1 MVIHMAKANKTA
13 TSKYMSGDIRH
24 LINQAIQSEL
34 TNLPATLAEI
44 KDPIQRLNFLT
55 KLMPFVCAPIKQVG
69 VLTARRETGED
80 DLFPL

>member
-34 TNLPATLAEI
+34 ANLLATLAEV

-55 KLMPFVCAPIKQVG
+55 KLMPFVCAPIKQVSIM
-69 VLTARRETGED
+69 TARRETGED
-80 DLFPL
+80 F

>member
-34 TNLPATLAEI
+34 ANLPATLAEI

-55 KLMPFVCAPIKQVG
+55 KLMYMEIKLQRKPKK
-69 VLTARRETGED
+69 L
-80 DLFPL
+80 

>member
-1 MVIHMAKANKTA
+1 MAADNKALA
-13 TSKYMSGDIRH
+13 SKYMAGDIRH
-24 LINQAIQSEL
+24 LINQAIQNEL

-69 VLTARRETGED
+69 VMTARRETGED
-80 DLFPL
+80 DIFSL